1 MTVLRNRWNMQRQ
14 TLLAGLIVQW
24 SAVKNRASNG
34 GELKQRREGETWT
47 ITRNR
52 SSLWKGEKRRE
63 YEWTKVKNR
72 RPSLSLHR
80 RQYFFFFFYRHETI
94 TIDQNREFF
103 RINTTD
109 KTILFANRSGI
120 RHFPSNERANIR
132 KNIRSDN
139 DRITFFNMYD

>member
-1 MTVLRNRWNMQRQ
+1 MNKSEK
-14 TLLAGLIVQW
+14 
-24 SAVKNRASNG
+24 SA
-34 GELKQRREGETWT
+34 
-47 ITRNR
+47 
-52 SSLWKGEKRRE
+52 
-63 YEWTKVKNR
+63 
-72 RPSLSLHR
+72 SLSLSLSIAANI
-80 RQYFFFFFYRHETI
+80 FFFFFTDTKRLPLIKTS
-94 TIDQNREFF
+94 EFF

>member
-1 MTVLRNRWNMQRQ
+1 MNKSEK
-14 TLLAGLIVQW
+14 
-24 SAVKNRASNG
+24 SA
-34 GELKQRREGETWT
+34 
-47 ITRNR
+47 
-52 SSLWKGEKRRE
+52 SL
-63 YEWTKVKNR
+63 
-72 RPSLSLHR
+72 SLSLHR
-80 RQYFFFFFYRHETI
+80 RQYFFFFFYRHEMI

>member
-1 MTVLRNRWNMQRQ
+1 MNKSEK
-14 TLLAGLIVQW
+14 
-24 SAVKNRASNG
+24 SA
-34 GELKQRREGETWT
+34 
-47 ITRNR
+47 
-52 SSLWKGEKRRE
+52 
-63 YEWTKVKNR
+63 
-72 RPSLSLHR
+72 SLSLSPSPPI
-80 RQYFFFFFYRHETI
+80 FFFFFYRHETI